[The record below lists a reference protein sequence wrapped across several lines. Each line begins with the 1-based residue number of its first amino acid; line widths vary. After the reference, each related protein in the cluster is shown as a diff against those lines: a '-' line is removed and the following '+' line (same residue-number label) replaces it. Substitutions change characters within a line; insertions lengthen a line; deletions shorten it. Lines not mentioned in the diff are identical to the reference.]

1 MPIQI
6 VDADIQHL
14 KRASRTGRVRAKD
27 IQQIIKAIQELGP
40 GKAKALVPERG
51 ETVVKLRTKLSYAAR
66 AAGVKLRVVKEE
78 NRILFALKGGR
89 RGVAVKSGAADRK
102 RLVQQKALQLGK
114 GARKSLTAEDVL
126 KAFDADGVSLGMARP
141 ATMVGAILRSMP
153 EFKRTGKNTFTYHGK
168 ATAE

>member
-14 KRASRTGRVRAKD
+14 KRASRTGRVRSKD

-51 ETVVKLRTKLSYAAR
+51 ETVARLRTKLSYAAR

-78 NRILFALKGGR
+78 NRVLFALKSGRGGGAS
-89 RGVAVKSGAADRK
+89 RGGAADRK
-102 RLVQQKALQLGK
+102 RLVQQKALQIGK
-114 GARKSLTAEDVL
+114 TARKPITAEDVL
-126 KAFDADGVSLGMARP
+126 KALDSDGASLGMARP
-141 ATMVGAILRSMP
+141 ATMVGAILRSMS
-153 EFKRTGKNTFTYHGK
+153 EFERTGKNTFKYKG
-168 ATAE
+168 